1 VEIEFRARRDGSRR
15 VAVEEEAMRTRAS
28 LVLVAS
34 LTLFV
39 VAAGQ
44 VVAKPAGGKAV
55 PIGASVVKVSPK
67 NGGGEPSI
75 AVGPEGNEYVS
86 YPSDNGMS
94 FYRSFSAGK
103 GWQAGGIAD
112 PGSGDTSLNVDSSGA
127 VYQGNLDGSSDTVPL
142 QGDVW
147 KSQDAGATWPQ
158 KGVGYDGQDATGSP
172 FLVDRQWTDAYI
184 PPGGSTDNARVY
196 ISYHDF
202 GPSQIWVNVSKDGGK
217 TFGTPTDVIAASP
230 EAQAY
235 TFCNSIPG
243 GTKVV
248 QSGPHAG
255 RVYVAWLAA
264 DVATSAATG
273 CNITQMDTF
282 HSMWVAWSDDEGST
296 WHSHL
301 VYDGGFGH
309 DASALFADLT
319 LDDQGNPYVAF
330 ADNLND
336 EWDMYVMAS
345 FDGGTTWNGK
355 SDGTG
360 TPYKVNADTG
370 THFFPAIAVGDPG
383 KVDVAYIGT
392 PTKITELPYGKP
404 APGGGQSASWYLYSA
419 QSLDLASG
427 HPTWARTK
435 VTRNP
440 IHVGDVCT
448 LGIFCVFPDSNR
460 NLLDFIDAAI
470 DGSGRV
476 HISFTQDTDQSNG
489 IYVANQTSGPT
500 VLGR

>member
-1 VEIEFRARRDGSRR
+1 
-15 VAVEEEAMRTRAS
+15 
-28 LVLVAS
+28 
-34 LTLFV
+34 
-39 VAAGQ
+39 
-44 VVAKPAGGKAV
+44 VAKPV
-55 PIGASVVKVSPK
+55 PIGASVVKVAPK
-67 NGGGEPSI
+67 NGGGEPSV

-86 YPSDNGMS
+86 YPSDEGMS
-94 FYRSFSAGK
+94 FYRSFS
-103 GWQAGGIAD
+103 GGRTWEPGAIAD
-112 PGSGDTSLNVDSSGA
+112 SFSGDTTVNVDSSGA
-127 VYQGNLDGSSDTVPL
+127 VYQGNLNGNL

-147 KSQDAGATWPQ
+147 KSFDAGATWPQ

-172 FLVDRQWTDAYI
+172 ALVDREWTDAYI
-184 PPGGSTDNARVY
+184 PPGSTSDDARVY

-230 EAQAY
+230 QAQAY

-243 GTKVV
+243 GVRVV

-273 CNITQMDTF
+273 CNITMMDTF
-282 HSMWVAWSDDEGST
+282 HSVWVAWSDDEGAT
-296 WHSHL
+296 WNSHL
-301 VYDGGFGH
+301 VFDGGFGH

-319 LDDQGNPYVAF
+319 LDNQGNPYVAF
-330 ADNLND
+330 ADNLD
-336 EWDMYVMAS
+336 GEWDMYVMAS
-345 FDGGTTWNGK
+345 FDGGTTWNGQ
-355 SDGTG
+355 SDATG
-360 TPYKVNADTG
+360 TPYKVNSDTG
-370 THFFPAIAVGDPG
+370 THFFPAIAAGDPG
-383 KVDVAYIGT
+383 KVDIAYIGT

-404 APGGGQSASWYLYSA
+404 APGGGQSASWYLYAA

-427 HPTWARTK
+427 HPTWATTK
-435 VTRNP
+435 VTRDP

-448 LGIFCVFPDSNR
+448 LGIFCVFPDSDR

-470 DGSGRV
+470 DGGGRAHV
-476 HISFTQDTDQSNG
+476 SFTQDTDRSNG
-489 IYVANQTSGPT
+489 IYVANQTSGRT